1 MKVIAYYRV
10 STKKQGESGLGL
22 EAQKNTINQFLASS
36 PYELVSE
43 YVEIESG
50 RKTDKRRPQ
59 LRAAL
64 EQCEREGATLMI
76 AKLDRLTRNVGFLTT
91 LLDRQVPIMALDMPN
106 LQDPAMSRFIL
117 QLMANVAELER
128 AQISDRTK
136 KALAARK
143 ARGMS
148 LGSPTPANGAQAG
161 GLVTADQANEFA
173 SQVYPVIQELKKFGC
188 ATLAK
193 IAQGLSARGIATAT
207 GKKAWSISAV
217 RNVVNRAEGA
227 IA

>member
-36 PYELVSE
+36 LYELVSE

-128 AQISDRTK
+128 AQISERTK

>member
-128 AQISDRTK
+128 AQISERTK

-188 ATLAK
+188 ATLAR

>member
-128 AQISDRTK
+128 AQISERTK

-161 GLVTADQANEFA
+161 GLVTADQANDFA

>member
-22 EAQKNTINQFLASS
+22 EAQQNTINKFVNSS

-128 AQISDRTK
+128 AQISERTK

-188 ATLAK
+188 ATLEK

>member
-36 PYELVSE
+36 PYELVFE

-128 AQISDRTK
+128 AQISERTK

-143 ARGMS
+143 ARGM
-148 LGSPTPANGAQAG
+148 
-161 GLVTADQANEFA
+161 
-173 SQVYPVIQELKKFGC
+173 
-188 ATLAK
+188 
-193 IAQGLSARGIATAT
+193 
-207 GKKAWSISAV
+207 
-217 RNVVNRAEGA
+217 
-227 IA
+227 

>member
-10 STKKQGESGLGL
+10 STKKQGDSGLGL
-22 EAQKNTINQFLASS
+22 EAQKNTIERFLAGSS
-36 PYELVSE
+36 YELVSE

-64 EQCEREGATLMI
+64 EQCEIQGATLMI
-76 AKLDRLTRNVGFLTT
+76 AKLDRLTRNVGLLTT
-91 LLDRQVPIMALDMPN
+91 LLDRQVPIMALDIPN

-143 ARGMS
+143 ARGMA
-148 LGSPTPANGAQAG
+148 LGSPAPANGAKAG
-161 GLVTADQANEFA
+161 GLVTAAQAKEFA
-173 SQVYPVIQELKKFGC
+173 CQAYPVIQELKAFGC
-188 ATLAK
+188 STLAK
-193 IAQGLSARGIATAT
+193 IAAGLSARGVATAT
-207 GKKAWSISAV
+207 GKKAWSVSAV
-217 RNVVNRAEGA
+217 RNVINRYEA
-227 IA
+227 II

>member
-22 EAQKNTINQFLASS
+22 EAQQNTINKFVNSS
-36 PYELVSE
+36 PYELVNE
-43 YVEIESG
+43 YVEVESG

>member
-22 EAQKNTINQFLASS
+22 EAQKNTINRFLASS

-128 AQISDRTK
+128 AQISERTK

>member
-128 AQISDRTK
+128 AQISERTK

-143 ARGMS
+143 ARGMT

>member
-22 EAQKNTINQFLASS
+22 EAQKNTIERFLAGS

-76 AKLDRLTRNVGFLTT
+76 AKLDRLTRNVGLLTT
-91 LLDRQVPIMALDMPN
+91 LLDRQVPIMALDIPN

-161 GLVTADQANEFA
+161 GLVTASQANEFA
-173 SQVYPVIQELKKFGC
+173 CQVYPVIQELKAFGC

-193 IAQGLSARGIATAT
+193 IAAGLSARGVATAT
-207 GKKAWSISAV
+207 GKKAWSVSAV
-217 RNVVNRAEGA
+217 RNVVNRYEGA
-227 IA
+227 LI

>member
-76 AKLDRLTRNVGFLTT
+76 AKLDRLTRNVGFLNR
-91 LLDRQVPIMALDMPN
+91 LLDRQVTIMALDMPN

-117 QLMANVAELER
+117 QLMANVAEFER

-143 ARGMS
+143 ARGIS

-173 SQVYPVIQELKKFGC
+173 VQVYPVIQELKKFGC

>member
-128 AQISDRTK
+128 AQISERTK

-188 ATLAK
+188 ATLEK

>member
-22 EAQKNTINQFLASS
+22 EAQKNTINRFLASS

-143 ARGMS
+143 ARGMT

>member
-1 MKVIAYYRV
+1 MKVITYYRV

-22 EAQKNTINQFLASS
+22 EAQKNTIDKFITGS
-36 PYELVSE
+36 PYELVNE
-43 YVEIESG
+43 YLEIESG
-50 RKTDKRRPQ
+50 RKTDKRRPK
-59 LRAAL
+59 LKAAL

-106 LQDPAMSRFIL
+106 LQDPAMSRFVL

-128 AQISDRTK
+128 SMISERTK

-161 GLVTADQANEFA
+161 GLVTASQADEFA
-173 SQVYPVIQELKKFGC
+173 IQVYPVIQELKKFGC
-188 ATLAK
+188 ATLEK
-193 IAQGLSARGIATAT
+193 IAQGLSARGIATANN
-207 GKKAWSISAV
+207 KKLWSVSSV
-217 RNVVNRAEGA
+217 RNVVNRYEGA
-227 IA
+227 TA

>member
-128 AQISDRTK
+128 AQISERTK

-193 IAQGLSARGIATAT
+193 IAQGLSARGISTAT

>member
-22 EAQKNTINQFLASS
+22 EAQKNTINRFLASS

>member
-64 EQCEREGATLMI
+64 EQCERESATLMI

-128 AQISDRTK
+128 AQISERTK

-227 IA
+227 MA

>member
-22 EAQKNTINQFLASS
+22 EAQKNTINKFLTGS
-36 PYELVSE
+36 PYELVAE

-76 AKLDRLTRNVGFLTT
+76 AKLDRLTRNVGFLNR
-91 LLDRQVPIMALDMPN
+91 LLDRQVTIMALDMPN

-117 QLMANVAELER
+117 QLMANVAEFER

-161 GLVTADQANEFA
+161 GLVTADQANDFA

>member
-22 EAQKNTINQFLASS
+22 EAQKNTINKFLNGS
-36 PYELVSE
+36 PYELVAE

-64 EQCEREGATLMI
+64 EKCEIEGATLMI
-76 AKLDRLTRNVGFLTT
+76 AKLDRLTRNVGLLNR
-91 LLDRQVPIMALDMPN
+91 LLDRQVTIMALDMPN

-117 QLMANVAELER
+117 QLMANVAEFER

-148 LGSPTPANGAQAG
+148 LGSRTPANGAQAG
-161 GLVTADQANEFA
+161 GLVTADQANDFA
-173 SQVYPVIQELKKFGC
+173 VQVYPVIQELKKFGC

-217 RNVVNRAEGA
+217 RNVVNRYEGA

>member
-128 AQISDRTK
+128 AQISERTK

>member
-217 RNVVNRAEGA
+217 RNVVNRYKGA

>member
-36 PYELVSE
+36 LYELVSE

-128 AQISDRTK
+128 AQISERTK

-161 GLVTADQANEFA
+161 GLVTADQANDFA

>member
-22 EAQKNTINQFLASS
+22 EAQKNTINKFITGS
-36 PYELVSE
+36 PYELVAE

-76 AKLDRLTRNVGFLTT
+76 AKLDRLTRNVGFLNR
-91 LLDRQVPIMALDMPN
+91 LLDRQVTIMALDMPN

-117 QLMANVAELER
+117 QLMANVAEFER
-128 AQISDRTK
+128 AQISERTK

-161 GLVTADQANEFA
+161 GLVTAGQANDFA

-193 IAQGLSARGIATAT
+193 IAQGLSARGVATAT
-207 GKKAWSISAV
+207 GKKAWSVSSV
-217 RNVVNRAEGA
+217 RNVVNRYEGA
-227 IA
+227 FA